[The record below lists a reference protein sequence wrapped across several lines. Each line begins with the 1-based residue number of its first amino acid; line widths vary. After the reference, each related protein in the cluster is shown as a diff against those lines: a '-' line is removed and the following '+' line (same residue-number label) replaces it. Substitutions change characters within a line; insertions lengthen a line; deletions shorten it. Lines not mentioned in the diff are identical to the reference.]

1 MFTEGGSLLDIKSL
15 LGKEDGRKVVDLV
28 QRVLTRLGYNETDG
42 KIYGILLLSPKPL
55 TIDELCE
62 ATNLSRTT
70 VSTSLTKLV
79 KGYLIHRTKNGRT
92 KLHKATPILAAKF
105 LRQPIEMLEME
116 VKPLK
121 EAINRIINGNG
132 FSHLKEFLSD
142 ITEAERVLSRMA
154 SGDVQ

>member
-70 VSTSLTKLV
+70 VSTSLTTVSYTHLT
-79 KGYLIHRTKNGRT
+79 LPTK
-92 KLHKATPILAAKF
+92 A
-105 LRQPIEMLEME
+105 
-116 VKPLK
+116 
-121 EAINRIINGNG
+121 
-132 FSHLKEFLSD
+132 
-142 ITEAERVLSRMA
+142 
-154 SGDVQ
+154 